1 LRTGKF
7 LRLFSGVAR
16 NLAASSGNK
25 TDENGVLCPTTGLCF
40 DSNILSQANFSIQ
53 NVLPY
58 LGVSDSG
65 HAEDRF
71 PTRLL
76 STPNRN
82 VGRVT
87 KQEIEAIVSEIKNS
101 EVSTTN
107 ANLLSSQAV
116 LAIRLC
122 GTVLDQEA
130 QQDRSKL
137 VADVWNIILEKKVP
151 LTVVHYN
158 ALLRVHLE
166 NKCNFNPETMMEEMQ
181 AQSILPDRET
191 YQCFIS
197 SYCQEG
203 NIEGASKILT
213 AMKNQG
219 HAVNENI
226 FNSLIIGHS
235 RNGDLARAQGI
246 IKVMRQCGLNPS
258 TETYLTL
265 ACAFAM
271 HGDVGSMDRIISESA
286 NSGCSFQDGDYLEL
300 LFVLCESN
308 HKDLVGKVMNDLHP
322 ATEQFGGLAS
332 HLTVRLVNAG
342 HDDVAYNLVQFTVEN
357 STEES
362 GKMISIE
369 FLEQLVRRN
378 TTVSKLLWILR
389 DMSERKIYSGGLEKL
404 LDLALE
410 NENLTLALKLSD
422 ILAADGGKI
431 SKRQFKQMLMLSKSA
446 EDTGIKHEAM
456 FNCIKIG
463 NLFNYVN
470 SGMLKKHIFPTMM
483 DGQGNSWPE
492 LVIAQLEEFGVGR
505 SQTVTAMIEYLVG
518 HGQTEAASTVAGI
531 FSEHVDSKLK
541 FMASTV
547 SSSVNAVCNH
557 FVEVDG
563 IANVKKINKCDEQ
576 MEDKKKILLD
586 GAAKLSSDNNINDLE
601 AMLEHNQDKEV
612 RSAVYTHL
620 INLYATH
627 KMIDRAINLSRR
639 LREEQMKVP
648 EFYEILGQLIESQY
662 TESLTTATS
671 QQQQQLQHQQPPT
684 ASTPTM
690 PPMAPHMLPMGVPY
704 MTEAG
709 FTGYIYPAYPDFSN
723 GYYPTAVYQPMNT
736 ASSYAPSETDVASSY
751 PTTPGMCTPYP
762 VAMTPDTVYSDNN
775 EVSSNNGGRTSVHS
789 SVPGE
794 HSYLHRQ
801 LKRLVI
807 AGEPDNALGV
817 YRALESSGKV
827 VNVTETSSLI
837 EQLVRYDM
845 MSEAVEVTQ
854 TMLIRNMH
862 PIPKIFRFLL
872 NKLASLGYVEDINTI
887 GNFLSSKIKKDVSYD
902 NRLCNAYL
910 SAGRGAEFLTILM
923 HDLDIALAVGD
934 SDQMALLQDRFP
946 RGGAMG
952 LLDNHPELLD
962 SFTRLAEK
970 FARTGYIAP
979 MNVLWTYH
987 FINENGAVADTIWQ
1001 QYVKSSNQI
1010 MFQKV
1015 CQVARSTGNL
1025 NLAFGLVA
1033 KLQDADQ
1040 VTPGARGIAYSCLLD
1055 CLAAGHQHAQGYTVL
1070 KDALSRGIKLED
1082 VNRTALVRLKS
1093 GLEEMGEQFPYT
1105 IPPKNATANR
1115 SDQERS
1121 LSPLDWSQE

>member
-1 LRTGKF
+1 
-7 LRLFSGVAR
+7 
-16 NLAASSGNK
+16 LAASSGNK
-25 TDENGVLCPTTGLCF
+25 TDENGALCPTTGLCF

-101 EVSTTN
+101 EVSTSN

-130 QQDRSKL
+130 QPDRSKL
-137 VADVWNIILEKKVP
+137 VANVWNMILEKKVP

-166 NKCNFNPETMMEEMQ
+166 NKCNFNPESIMEEMQ
-181 AQSILPDRET
+181 KQNILPDRET

-271 HGDVGSMDRIISESA
+271 HGDVASMDRIISESA
-286 NSGCSFQDGDYLEL
+286 NAGCSFQDGDYLEL

-389 DMSERKIYSGGLEKL
+389 DMSERKIYSGGLQKL

-431 SKRQFKQMLMLSKSA
+431 TKKQFKQMLMLSKNVEES
-446 EDTGIKHEAM
+446 EMKHEAM

-470 SGMLKKHIFPTMM
+470 AGIMKKHIFPAMM
-483 DGQGNSWPE
+483 DGQGSSWPE
-492 LVIAQLEEFGVGR
+492 LVIAQLEEYGVGR

-547 SSSVNAVCNH
+547 TSSVNSVCNH

-563 IANVKKINKCDEQ
+563 AAKVKKINKCDEQ
-576 MEDKKKILLD
+576 LEDKKKILIAS
-586 GAAKLSSDNNINDLE
+586 AAKMSSDNNMNDLE
-601 AMLEHNQDKEV
+601 AMLEHNQDAEV

-620 INLYATH
+620 INLYANH

-648 EFYEILGQLIESQY
+648 EFYEKLGQLIESQY
-662 TESLTTATS
+662 TDSINTTPTP
-671 QQQQQLQHQQPPT
+671 QQQPQPLQPPP
-684 ASTPTM
+684 ASTM
-690 PPMAPHMLPMGVPY
+690 PHMAPHMLPMGVPY
-704 MTEAG
+704 MTEGG
-709 FTGYIYPAYPDFSN
+709 FAGYIYPAYPDFN
-723 GYYPTAVYQPMNT
+723 GYYPTAVYQPING
-736 ASSYAPSETDVASSY
+736 SYAPSETDVTPSY

-762 VAMTPDTVYSDNN
+762 VAMTPDTVYSEQGETN
-775 EVSSNNGGRTSVHS
+775 EVSSNNGGRVSVHS
-789 SVPGE
+789 SVGGE

-807 AGEPDNALGV
+807 AGEPENALGV
-817 YRALESSGKV
+817 YRALEANGKV

-854 TMLIRNMH
+854 SMLVRNMH

-923 HDLDIALAVGD
+923 HDLDIALALGD
-934 SDQMALLQDRFP
+934 SQQMALLQDRFP

-1055 CLAAGHQHAQGYTVL
+1055 CLAAGNQHAQGFSVL

-1093 GLEEMGEQFPYT
+1093 GLEEMGEEFPYT
-1105 IPPKNATANR
+1105 IPPKNGAANR
-1115 SDQERS
+1115 SEERS